1 MLKIIIFIIYF
12 LFFATHS
19 FADEEQQKNIKTLKL
34 GVMNFY
40 KDEPKQSLQLYKRL
54 TEQLTIELNQLNANN
69 STENYLVSLF
79 IADTFNDLMQRIEVG
94 EIDLVMST
102 SLIVLSLQKQLAFKP
117 ILIGLQ
123 NDEAEYYSI
132 IFVKKESNIYDIQA
146 LKGKTIA
153 FDTPYSVSSY
163 ALPYAFLK
171 QQGLILNF
179 SKDVSLKD
187 NLHYLFA
194 EDKKNIAFWVLLN
207 KTDAG
212 ALSPDDFTRF
222 VPPKIQEQL
231 RPIAKTPST
240 LRWLIC
246 ANANLEINT
255 INKINQAFL
264 NLRKS
269 IKGQIALKK
278 ANILD
283 FKLLQ
288 ENDNEILERTNQL
301 FTHLPKN
308 N

>member
-1 MLKIIIFIIYF
+1 M
-12 LFFATHS
+12 
-19 FADEEQQKNIKTLKL
+19 
-34 GVMNFY
+34 
-40 KDEPKQSLQLYKRL
+40 
-54 TEQLTIELNQLNANN
+54 
-69 STENYLVSLF
+69 
-79 IADTFNDLMQRIEVG
+79 G

-102 SLIVLSLQKQLAFKP
+102 SLIILSLQNQLAFKP

-123 NDEAEYYSI
+123 NDEAEYHSI
-132 IFVKKESNIYDIQA
+132 IFVKKDSNIYDVQA

-153 FDTPYSVSSY
+153 FDTLYSVSSY

-171 QQGLILNF
+171 QQGLTLNNTKE
-179 SKDVSLKD
+179 SPLED
-187 NLHYLFA
+187 NLYYLFA

-212 ALSPDDFTRF
+212 VLSPDDFKRL
-222 VPPKIQEQL
+222 VPPQMQAQL
-231 RPIAKTPST
+231 RPIAETPST
-240 LRWLIC
+240 LRWLVC
-246 ANANLEINT
+246 ANSNLEIAL

-288 ENDNEILERTNQL
+288 ENDKKLLERTNQL